1 MSDDEGGWEFPGR
14 KGPEA
19 ERSDANDDTRGK
31 EEPTRREPKK
41 TNGVGRGKE
50 AMKIDRHNESKGGL
64 DGRENDRGYVAPQ
77 IQTFTAEE
85 FMNVLGPA
93 QGYGGG
99 GGTEEN
105 PVGRGFR
112 LFPGLR

>member
-1 MSDDEGGWEFPGR
+1 MSEEDEQGTGHPPGR
-14 KGPEA
+14 RSADGIADE
-19 ERSDANDDTRGK
+19 ERAKRA
-31 EEPTRREPKK
+31 R
-41 TNGVGRGKE
+41 VGRGKE
-50 AMKIDRHNESKGGL
+50 AMKIDRHNENPGGL
-64 DGRENDRGYVAPQ
+64 DGRENERGYVAPQ